1 MLEIF
6 NKIAF
11 YSLFILLSIIIW
23 IMIELY
29 MIVNELRGKYSISIN
44 VFDIDKAGGLKPV
57 ISFISLISHNYFIL
71 VYMNIIG
78 GLIPFLLSHSPLYF
92 TKDTLIRYSFP
103 WATPE
108 MMLLLGLIFSI
119 RTQKIIRNLIENGKI
134 SEFEK
139 INRKF
144 KEIYDKIIEVSLNKK
159 DNDDQKEL
167 EKLKIIMDLLEG
179 EERKIKEITPK
190 IFDSKTIINIITFL
204 ISLIAEHLSKIIKLF
219 KW

>member
-1 MLEIF
+1 
-6 NKIAF
+6 
-11 YSLFILLSIIIW
+11 
-23 IMIELY
+23 MIELY

>member
-1 MLEIF
+1 LLEIF